1 MGQKNKHKN
10 RKAIWVEY
18 ISPGIKMNENLKYK
32 IALSLI
38 PGIGGILARNLIAY
52 VGSVDGVFYQSLKSL
67 MKIPGIGEVN
77 AKRIKNSNVLGRA
90 EKEIEFIQK
99 YNINTFFYT
108 DKNFPRRLKNCVDA
122 PILIYSKGKMNLD
135 EQRIISIV
143 GTRNATDYGKRVCD
157 EMIQQF
163 AERNYEILVV
173 SGLAYGI
180 DIQAH
185 KSALKHNIPTVG
197 VVAHGLD
204 RLYPALHKETAK
216 KMVENGGLISDFT
229 SGTKIDPSN
238 FIRRNR
244 IIAGLADATIV
255 VESAKKGG
263 ALITADIASSYNRDV
278 FAFPGRAGDVYSKG
292 CNQLIRNSG
301 ATLIDGIDDLE
312 YFMGWENSLKEK
324 VIQSS
329 LFVDLN
335 EQEQKIVDLLQK
347 EGELFIDQISAEMGL
362 ATSRVSTMLLNLEF
376 KNVLAVL
383 PGQIYKLR

>member
-1 MGQKNKHKN
+1 
-10 RKAIWVEY
+10 
-18 ISPGIKMNENLKYK
+18 MNENIKYK

-52 VGSVDGVFYQSLKSL
+52 VGCVDGVFSQSLKSL

-77 AKRIKNSNVLGRA
+77 AKRIKNSTVLGRA

-185 KSALKHNIPTVG
+185 KSALKYNIPTAG
-197 VVAHGLD
+197 VVGHGLD
-204 RLYPALHKETAK
+204 RLYPSLHKETVK
-216 KMVENGGLISDFT
+216 KMVENGGLISDFP

-255 VESAKKGG
+255 VESAIKGG

-278 FAFPGRAGDVYSKG
+278 FAFPGRAEDVYSKG

-312 YFMGWENSLKEK
+312 YFMGWENNRKEK
-324 VIQSS
+324 VIQSA
-329 LFVDLN
+329 LFVELN